1 MHHAAQFQKIMSV
14 LTATMCVACFT
25 LQSSAQDQAPVRRTP
40 GVAAFMKAI
49 DLAPVDA
56 VSLAVVP
63 DAKSL
68 GEDMGELAAKLQR
81 MQALTE
87 MKPLDLLKSQLG
99 VGPGMNDR
107 GVFAAWFVMAADQS
121 LQWCALIPTTDSAQ
135 FLQANFEA
143 TPATAPD
150 AFVWRGKTVY
160 AKSIEGWVVVS
171 QNADLARSYV
181 GKPGLAER
189 LKNRLGE
196 RGFSV
201 LCDGDIGLWAGPQ
214 SLADIRNAGQ
224 QAANAMEG
232 ATATPNEKDIS
243 KPDTKAETKIQQQ
256 TSSRD
261 RVAKLME
268 GLTDGVTSIDVDP
281 LGVLVRTYAVLDPAS
296 ELGKSARGG
305 AHAGANLNRLP
316 RGPFVVAVSADMA
329 GLGGTQAFLDLA
341 AQIPGGEQVPAWVE
355 QNKNLASAIQFAI
368 YPSKLG
374 VVGGG
379 LLNEAMLW
387 IATTDSAK
395 AKSVLEQWM
404 LSLSGEVDD
413 QKRDATWEKD
423 RVLKNGISTD
433 AYTIKDIPLPKNG
446 QPARKSNPMERIVRS
461 LMYGPKGPNGFVK
474 TFPDGVFVTFSQR
487 PDVIEKAAKCA
498 TGTSSLE
505 TDAVL
510 TALRGWMMPKP
521 DALAFVGVGSLLNVV
536 RQAAN
541 AFPMGGIEIPDAPP
555 DLEPI
560 AFALSVDGS
569 KIETSTMIPTNVIGV
584 VVAAYADRKEAQQE
598 EQQEMQQEMQQAE
611 PQEKQDHQPDAAAP
625 GNASPES
632 PTPPASKTTPRN
644 SASTTPASK
653 NP

>member
-1 MHHAAQFQKIMSV
+1 
-14 LTATMCVACFT
+14 
-25 LQSSAQDQAPVRRTP
+25 
-40 GVAAFMKAI
+40 
-49 DLAPVDA
+49 
-56 VSLAVVP
+56 
-63 DAKSL
+63 L
-68 GEDMGELAAKLQR
+68 GE
-81 MQALTE
+81 
-87 MKPLDLLKSQLG
+87 P
-99 VGPGMNDR
+99 
-107 GVFAAWFVMAADQS
+107 
-121 LQWCALIPTTDSAQ
+121 
-135 FLQANFEA
+135 
-143 TPATAPD
+143 
-150 AFVWRGKTVY
+150 
-160 AKSIEGWVVVS
+160 
-171 QNADLARSYV
+171 
-181 GKPGLAER
+181 
-189 LKNRLGE
+189 
-196 RGFSV
+196 GFSL

-214 SLADIRNAGQ
+214 SLADIRNTGQ
-224 QAANAMEG
+224 QTAEAMEG
-232 ATATPNEKDIS
+232 LTPKPNEKNIS
-243 KPDTKAETKIQQQ
+243 NPDSKVDTKSDQQK
-256 TSSRD
+256 SSRD

-355 QNKNLASAIQFAI
+355 QNKNVASAIQFAI

-387 IATTDSAK
+387 IATADSAK

-404 LSLSGEVDD
+404 LSLSGEVDG

-433 AYTIKDIPLPKNG
+433 AYAIKDIPLPKNG

-474 TFPDGVFVTFSQR
+474 TFSDGVFVTFSQR
-487 PDVIEKAAKCA
+487 PDVIEKAANCA
-498 TGTSSLE
+498 TGTNSLE
-505 TDAVL
+505 SDAVL

-598 EQQEMQQEMQQAE
+598 EQNDQR
-611 PQEKQDHQPDAAAP
+611 DAASTND
-625 GNASPES
+625 GYQES
-632 PTPPASKTTPRN
+632 PNVLAPKVAPDTSNP
-644 SASTTPASK
+644 TTPASK

>member
-14 LTATMCVACFT
+14 LTATMCVACLT

-107 GVFAAWFVMAADQS
+107 GAFVAWFVVAADQS

-150 AFVWRGKTVY
+150 AFSWRGKTVY
-160 AKSIEGWVVVS
+160 AKIIDGWVVVS

-181 GKPGLAER
+181 SKPGLVER

-196 RGFSV
+196 RGFSL

-224 QAANAMEG
+224 QAAKAMEG

-243 KPDTKAETKIQQQ
+243 KPDTKADTKIQQQ

-261 RVAKLME
+261 RVAKFME

-305 AHAGANLNRLP
+305 AHVGANLNRLP
-316 RGPFVVAVSADMA
+316 RGPFVVAVSANMA

-387 IATTDSAK
+387 IATADSTK

-404 LSLSGEVDD
+404 LSLSGEVDG

-433 AYTIKDIPLPKNG
+433 AYAIKDIPLPKNG

-487 PDVIEKAAKCA
+487 PDVIEKAVNCA

-505 TDAVL
+505 SDAVL

-560 AFALSVDGS
+560 AFALSVDSS
-569 KIETSTMIPTNVIGV
+569 KMETSTMIPTNVIGV

-598 EQQEMQQEMQQAE
+598 EQQEMQQAE
-611 PQEKQDHQPDAAAP
+611 PQEKQDHQPDAAAT

-644 SASTTPASK
+644 STSTTPASK

>member
-1 MHHAAQFQKIMSV
+1 MQHTAQFQKIMSV
-14 LTATMCVACFT
+14 VTATTCIACFAS
-25 LQSSAQDQAPVRRTP
+25 QSSAQGQAPVRRTP

-49 DLAPVDA
+49 DMAPVDA

-68 GEDMGELAAKLQR
+68 GEDLGELAAKLQR

-107 GVFAAWFVMAADQS
+107 GAFVAWFVVAADQS

-135 FLQANFEA
+135 FLQANLEA

-150 AFVWRGKTVY
+150 AFLWRGKTVY
-160 AKSIEGWVVVS
+160 AKSIDGWVVVS

-181 GKPGLAER
+181 SKPGLVER

-196 RGFSV
+196 PGFSL

-224 QAANAMEG
+224 QAAKAMEG
-232 ATATPNEKDIS
+232 ATAKPNEKNITNPDS
-243 KPDTKAETKIQQQ
+243 KADTKSDQQK
-256 TSSRD
+256 SSRD

-281 LGVLVRTYAVLDPAS
+281 LGVLIRTYAVLDPAS

-355 QNKNLASAIQFAI
+355 QNKNVASAIQFAI

-387 IATTDSAK
+387 IATADSAK

-404 LSLSGEVDD
+404 LSLSGEVNG

-433 AYTIKDIPLPKNG
+433 AYAIKDIPLPKNG

-487 PDVIEKAAKCA
+487 PDVIEKAANCA

-505 TDAVL
+505 SDAVL

-598 EQQEMQQEMQQAE
+598 EQNDQR
-611 PQEKQDHQPDAAAP
+611 DAASTND
-625 GNASPES
+625 GNQES
-632 PTPPASKTTPRN
+632 PNALAPKVAPDTSNP
-644 SASTTPASK
+644 TTPASK

>member
-1 MHHAAQFQKIMSV
+1 
-14 LTATMCVACFT
+14 MCIACFAS
-25 LQSSAQDQAPVRRTP
+25 QSSAQGQAPVRRTP

-49 DLAPVDA
+49 DMAPVDA

-107 GVFAAWFVMAADQS
+107 GAFVAWFVVAADQS

-135 FLQANFEA
+135 FLQANLEA

-150 AFVWRGKTVY
+150 AFSWRGKTVY
-160 AKSIEGWVVVS
+160 AKSIDGWVVVS

-181 GKPGLAER
+181 SKPGLVER

-196 RGFSV
+196 PGFSL

-224 QAANAMEG
+224 QTAEAMEG
-232 ATATPNEKDIS
+232 ATAKPNEKNITNPDS
-243 KPDTKAETKIQQQ
+243 KADTKSDQQK
-256 TSSRD
+256 SSRD

-355 QNKNLASAIQFAI
+355 QNKNVASAIQFAI

-387 IATTDSAK
+387 IATADSAK

-404 LSLSGEVDD
+404 LSLSGEVDG

-433 AYTIKDIPLPKNG
+433 AYAIKDIPLPKNG
-446 QPARKSNPMERIVRS
+446 QPARKSNPMERILRS

-487 PDVIEKAAKCA
+487 PDVIEKAANCA

-505 TDAVL
+505 SDAVL

-584 VVAAYADRKEAQQE
+584 VVTAYADRKEAQQE
-598 EQQEMQQEMQQAE
+598 EQNDQRDAASTNDGNQES
-611 PQEKQDHQPDAAAP
+611 PDALAP
-625 GNASPES
+625 KVVPDTSNP
-632 PTPPASKTTPRN
+632 
-644 SASTTPASK
+644 TTPASK

>member
-1 MHHAAQFQKIMSV
+1 M
-14 LTATMCVACFT
+14 
-25 LQSSAQDQAPVRRTP
+25 
-40 GVAAFMKAI
+40 
-49 DLAPVDA
+49 APVDA

-107 GVFAAWFVMAADQS
+107 GAFVAWFVVAADQS

-143 TPATAPD
+143 TPVTAPD

-160 AKSIEGWVVVS
+160 AKSIDGWVVVS

-181 GKPGLAER
+181 SKPGLVER

-196 RGFSV
+196 RGFPL

-224 QAANAMEG
+224 QTAEAMEG
-232 ATATPNEKDIS
+232 ATAKPNEKNITN
-243 KPDTKAETKIQQQ
+243 PDSKAETKFDQQK
-256 TSSRD
+256 SSRD

-305 AHAGANLNRLP
+305 VHTGANLNRLP

-355 QNKNLASAIQFAI
+355 QNKNVASAIQFAI

-387 IATTDSAK
+387 IATADSAK

-404 LSLSGEVDD
+404 LSLSGEVDG

-433 AYTIKDIPLPKNG
+433 AYAIKDIPLPKNG

-487 PDVIEKAAKCA
+487 PDVIEKAANCA

-505 TDAVL
+505 SDAVL

-541 AFPMGGIEIPDAPP
+541 AFPIGGMEIPDAPP

-584 VVAAYADRKEAQQE
+584 VVAAYADRKEAQQV
-598 EQQEMQQEMQQAE
+598 EQNDQRDAGSTNDANQES
-611 PQEKQDHQPDAAAP
+611 P
-625 GNASPES
+625 NASAP
-632 PTPPASKTTPRN
+632 K
-644 SASTTPASK
+644 SAPNTSNPTTPASK

>member
-1 MHHAAQFQKIMSV
+1 M
-14 LTATMCVACFT
+14 
-25 LQSSAQDQAPVRRTP
+25 
-40 GVAAFMKAI
+40 
-49 DLAPVDA
+49 APVDA

-68 GEDMGELAAKLQR
+68 GEDLGELAAKLQR

-107 GVFAAWFVMAADQS
+107 GAFVAWFVVAADQS

-135 FLQANFEA
+135 FLQANLEA

-150 AFVWRGKTVY
+150 AFLWRGKTVY
-160 AKSIEGWVVVS
+160 AKSIDGWVVVS

-181 GKPGLAER
+181 SKPGLVER

-196 RGFSV
+196 PGFSL

-224 QAANAMEG
+224 QTAEAMEG
-232 ATATPNEKDIS
+232 ATAKPNEKNITNPDS
-243 KPDTKAETKIQQQ
+243 KADTKSDQQK
-256 TSSRD
+256 SSRD

-281 LGVLVRTYAVLDPAS
+281 LGVLIRTYAVLDPAS

-355 QNKNLASAIQFAI
+355 QNKNVASAIQFAI

-387 IATTDSAK
+387 IATADSAK

-404 LSLSGEVDD
+404 LSLSGEVNG

-433 AYTIKDIPLPKNG
+433 AYAIKDIPLPKNG

-487 PDVIEKAAKCA
+487 PDVIEKAANCA

-505 TDAVL
+505 SDAVL

-598 EQQEMQQEMQQAE
+598 EQNDQR
-611 PQEKQDHQPDAAAP
+611 DAASTND
-625 GNASPES
+625 GNQES
-632 PTPPASKTTPRN
+632 PNALAPKVAPDTSNP
-644 SASTTPASK
+644 TTPASK

>member
-1 MHHAAQFQKIMSV
+1 
-14 LTATMCVACFT
+14 
-25 LQSSAQDQAPVRRTP
+25 
-40 GVAAFMKAI
+40 MKAI
-49 DLAPVDA
+49 DMAPVDA

-107 GVFAAWFVMAADQS
+107 GAFVAWFVVAADQS

-150 AFVWRGKTVY
+150 AFSWREKTVY
-160 AKSIEGWVVVS
+160 AKSIDGWVVVS

-181 GKPGLAER
+181 SKPGLVER

-196 RGFSV
+196 PGFSL

-224 QAANAMEG
+224 QTAEAMEG
-232 ATATPNEKDIS
+232 LTPKPNEKNIS
-243 KPDTKAETKIQQQ
+243 NPDSKADTKSDQQK
-256 TSSRD
+256 SSRD

-281 LGVLVRTYAVLDPAS
+281 LGVLLRTYAVLDPAS

-387 IATTDSAK
+387 IATADSAK

-404 LSLSGEVDD
+404 LSLSGEVDG

-433 AYTIKDIPLPKNG
+433 AYAIKDIPLPKNG
-446 QPARKSNPMERIVRS
+446 QPARKSNPMERILRS

-487 PDVIEKAAKCA
+487 PDVIEKAANCA

-505 TDAVL
+505 SDAVL

-598 EQQEMQQEMQQAE
+598 EQNDQR
-611 PQEKQDHQPDAAAP
+611 DAASTND
-625 GNASPES
+625 GNQES
-632 PTPPASKTTPRN
+632 PNVLAPKVAPDTSNP
-644 SASTTPASK
+644 TTPASK

>member
-1 MHHAAQFQKIMSV
+1 MSV
-14 LTATMCVACFT
+14 VTATTCIACFAS
-25 LQSSAQDQAPVRRTP
+25 QSSAQGQAPVRRTP

-49 DLAPVDA
+49 DMAPVDA

-68 GEDMGELAAKLQR
+68 GEDLGELAAKLQR

-107 GVFAAWFVMAADQS
+107 GAFVAWFVVAADQS

-135 FLQANFEA
+135 FLQANLEA

-150 AFVWRGKTVY
+150 AFLWRGKTVY
-160 AKSIEGWVVVS
+160 AKSIDGWVVVS

-181 GKPGLAER
+181 SKPGLVER

-196 RGFSV
+196 PGFSL

-224 QAANAMEG
+224 QTAEAMEG
-232 ATATPNEKDIS
+232 ATAKPNEKNITNPDS
-243 KPDTKAETKIQQQ
+243 KADTKSDQQK
-256 TSSRD
+256 SSRD

-281 LGVLVRTYAVLDPAS
+281 LGVLIRTYAVLDPAS

-355 QNKNLASAIQFAI
+355 QNKNVASAIQFAI

-387 IATTDSAK
+387 IATADSAK

-404 LSLSGEVDD
+404 LSLSGEVNG

-433 AYTIKDIPLPKNG
+433 AYAIKDIPLPKNG

-487 PDVIEKAAKCA
+487 PDVIEKAANCA

-505 TDAVL
+505 SDAVL

-598 EQQEMQQEMQQAE
+598 EQNDQR
-611 PQEKQDHQPDAAAP
+611 DAASTND
-625 GNASPES
+625 GNQES
-632 PTPPASKTTPRN
+632 PNALAPKVAPDTSNP
-644 SASTTPASK
+644 TTPASK

>member
-1 MHHAAQFQKIMSV
+1 
-14 LTATMCVACFT
+14 MCIACFAS
-25 LQSSAQDQAPVRRTP
+25 QSSAQGQAPVRRTP

-49 DLAPVDA
+49 DMAPVDA

-107 GVFAAWFVMAADQS
+107 GAFVAWFVVAADQS

-135 FLQANFEA
+135 FLQANLEA

-150 AFVWRGKTVY
+150 AFSWRGKTVY
-160 AKSIEGWVVVS
+160 AKSIDGWVVVS

-181 GKPGLAER
+181 SKPGLVER

-196 RGFSV
+196 PGFSL

-224 QAANAMEG
+224 QTAEAMEG
-232 ATATPNEKDIS
+232 ATAKPNEKNITNPDS
-243 KPDTKAETKIQQQ
+243 KADTKSDQQK
-256 TSSRD
+256 SSRD

-355 QNKNLASAIQFAI
+355 QNKNVASAIQFAI

-387 IATTDSAK
+387 IATADSAK

-404 LSLSGEVDD
+404 LSLSGEVDG

-433 AYTIKDIPLPKNG
+433 AYAIKDIPLPKNG

-474 TFPDGVFVTFSQR
+474 TFSDGVFVTFSQR
-487 PDVIEKAAKCA
+487 PDVIEKAANCA
-498 TGTSSLE
+498 TGTNSLE
-505 TDAVL
+505 SDAVL

-569 KIETSTMIPTNVIGV
+569 KIETSTMIPTNVIGI
-584 VVAAYADRKEAQQE
+584 VVAAYADRKEVQQE
-598 EQQEMQQEMQQAE
+598 EQNDQRDAASTNDGNQES
-611 PQEKQDHQPDAAAP
+611 PDALAP
-625 GNASPES
+625 KVVPDTSNP
-632 PTPPASKTTPRN
+632 
-644 SASTTPASK
+644 TTPASK

>member
-1 MHHAAQFQKIMSV
+1 M
-14 LTATMCVACFT
+14 
-25 LQSSAQDQAPVRRTP
+25 
-40 GVAAFMKAI
+40 
-49 DLAPVDA
+49 DA

-107 GVFAAWFVMAADQS
+107 GAFVAWFVVAADQS

-135 FLQANFEA
+135 FLQANFEP

-150 AFVWRGKTVY
+150 AFSWREKTVY
-160 AKSIEGWVVVS
+160 AKSIDGWVVVS

-181 GKPGLAER
+181 SKPGLVER

-196 RGFSV
+196 PGFSL

-214 SLADIRNAGQ
+214 SLADIRNVGQ
-224 QAANAMEG
+224 QTAEAMEG
-232 ATATPNEKDIS
+232 LTPKPNEKNIS
-243 KPDTKAETKIQQQ
+243 NPDSKVDTKSDQQK
-256 TSSRD
+256 SSRD

-281 LGVLVRTYAVLDPAS
+281 LGVLLRTYAVLDPAS

-355 QNKNLASAIQFAI
+355 QNKNVASAIQFAI

-387 IATTDSAK
+387 IATADSAK

-404 LSLSGEVDD
+404 LSLSGEVDG

-433 AYTIKDIPLPKNG
+433 AYAIKDIPLPKNG
-446 QPARKSNPMERIVRS
+446 QPARKSNPMERILRS

-487 PDVIEKAAKCA
+487 PDVIEKAANCA

-505 TDAVL
+505 SDAVL

-598 EQQEMQQEMQQAE
+598 EQNDQR
-611 PQEKQDHQPDAAAP
+611 DAASTND
-625 GNASPES
+625 GNQES
-632 PTPPASKTTPRN
+632 PNVLAPKVAPDTSNP
-644 SASTTPASK
+644 TTPASK

>member
-1 MHHAAQFQKIMSV
+1 
-14 LTATMCVACFT
+14 MCIACFAS
-25 LQSSAQDQAPVRRTP
+25 QSSAQGQAPVRRTP

-49 DLAPVDA
+49 DMAPVDA

-107 GVFAAWFVMAADQS
+107 GAFVAWFVVAADQS

-135 FLQANFEA
+135 FLQANLEA

-150 AFVWRGKTVY
+150 AFSWRGKTVY
-160 AKSIEGWVVVS
+160 AKSIDGWVVVS

-181 GKPGLAER
+181 SKPGLVER

-196 RGFSV
+196 PGFSL

-224 QAANAMEG
+224 QTAEAMEG
-232 ATATPNEKDIS
+232 ATAKPNEKNITNPDS
-243 KPDTKAETKIQQQ
+243 KADTKSDQQK
-256 TSSRD
+256 SSRD

-281 LGVLVRTYAVLDPAS
+281 LGVLLRTYAVLDPAS

-355 QNKNLASAIQFAI
+355 QNKNVASAIQFAI

-387 IATTDSAK
+387 IATADSAK

-404 LSLSGEVDD
+404 LSLSGEVDG

-433 AYTIKDIPLPKNG
+433 AYAIKDIPLPKNG

-474 TFPDGVFVTFSQR
+474 TFSDGVFVTFSQR
-487 PDVIEKAAKCA
+487 PDVIEKAANCA
-498 TGTSSLE
+498 TGTNSLE
-505 TDAVL
+505 SDAVL

-598 EQQEMQQEMQQAE
+598 EQNDQR
-611 PQEKQDHQPDAAAP
+611 DAASTND
-625 GNASPES
+625 GNQES
-632 PTPPASKTTPRN
+632 PNVLAPKVAPDTSNP
-644 SASTTPASK
+644 TTPASK

>member
-1 MHHAAQFQKIMSV
+1 M
-14 LTATMCVACFT
+14 
-25 LQSSAQDQAPVRRTP
+25 
-40 GVAAFMKAI
+40 
-49 DLAPVDA
+49 
-56 VSLAVVP
+56 
-63 DAKSL
+63 
-68 GEDMGELAAKLQR
+68 
-81 MQALTE
+81 
-87 MKPLDLLKSQLG
+87 
-99 VGPGMNDR
+99 
-107 GVFAAWFVMAADQS
+107 
-121 LQWCALIPTTDSAQ
+121 
-135 FLQANFEA
+135 
-143 TPATAPD
+143 
-150 AFVWRGKTVY
+150 
-160 AKSIEGWVVVS
+160 VVS

-181 GKPGLAER
+181 SKPGLVER

-196 RGFSV
+196 PGFSL

-214 SLADIRNAGQ
+214 SLADIRNTGQ
-224 QAANAMEG
+224 QTAEAMEG
-232 ATATPNEKDIS
+232 LTPKPNEKNIS
-243 KPDTKAETKIQQQ
+243 NPDSKVDTKSDQQK
-256 TSSRD
+256 SSRD

-355 QNKNLASAIQFAI
+355 QNKNVASAIQFAI

-387 IATTDSAK
+387 IATADSAK

-404 LSLSGEVDD
+404 LSLSGEVDG

-433 AYTIKDIPLPKNG
+433 AYAIKDIPLPKNG

-487 PDVIEKAAKCA
+487 PDVIEKAANCA

-505 TDAVL
+505 SDAVL

-569 KIETSTMIPTNVIGV
+569 KIETSTMIPTNVIGI
-584 VVAAYADRKEAQQE
+584 VVAAYADRKEVQQE
-598 EQQEMQQEMQQAE
+598 EQNDQR
-611 PQEKQDHQPDAAAP
+611 DAASTND
-625 GNASPES
+625 GYQES
-632 PTPPASKTTPRN
+632 PNVLAPKVAPDTSNP
-644 SASTTPASK
+644 TTPASK

>member
-14 LTATMCVACFT
+14 LAATMCVACFT
-25 LQSSAQDQAPVRRTP
+25 SQSSAQGQAPVRRTP

-49 DLAPVDA
+49 DMAPVDA

-107 GVFAAWFVMAADQS
+107 GVFVAWFVVAADQS

-143 TPATAPD
+143 TPVTAPD

-160 AKSIEGWVVVS
+160 AKSIDGWVVVS
-171 QNADLARSYV
+171 QNADLARLYV
-181 GKPGLAER
+181 SKPGLVER

-196 RGFSV
+196 RGFSL

-224 QAANAMEG
+224 QTAEAMEG

-243 KPDTKAETKIQQQ
+243 KPDTKADTKSDQPK
-256 TSSRD
+256 SSRD
-261 RVAKLME
+261 RVVKLME

-305 AHAGANLNRLP
+305 AHVGANLNRLP

-395 AKSVLEQWM
+395 AKSALEQWM
-404 LSLSGEVDD
+404 LSLSGEVDG

-433 AYTIKDIPLPKNG
+433 AYAIKDMPLPKNG

-487 PDVIEKAAKCA
+487 PDVIEKAVNCA

-505 TDAVL
+505 SDAVL
-510 TALRGWMMPKP
+510 RALRGWMMPKP

-560 AFALSVDGS
+560 AFALSVDSS

-598 EQQEMQQEMQQAE
+598 EQQEMQQAE
-611 PQEKQDHQPDAAAP
+611 PQEKQDHQPDAAAT

-644 SASTTPASK
+644 STSTTPASK

>member
-1 MHHAAQFQKIMSV
+1 
-14 LTATMCVACFT
+14 MCIACFAS
-25 LQSSAQDQAPVRRTP
+25 QSSAQGQAPVRRTP

-49 DLAPVDA
+49 DMAPVDA

-107 GVFAAWFVMAADQS
+107 GAFVAWFVVAADQS

-135 FLQANFEA
+135 FLQANFEP

-150 AFVWRGKTVY
+150 AFSWREKTVY
-160 AKSIEGWVVVS
+160 AKSIDGWVVVS

-181 GKPGLAER
+181 SKPGLVER

-196 RGFSV
+196 PGFSL

-214 SLADIRNAGQ
+214 SLADIRNTGQ
-224 QAANAMEG
+224 QTAEAMEG
-232 ATATPNEKDIS
+232 LTPKPNEKNIS
-243 KPDTKAETKIQQQ
+243 NPDSKVDTKSDQQK
-256 TSSRD
+256 SSRD

-355 QNKNLASAIQFAI
+355 QNKNVASAIQFAI

-387 IATTDSAK
+387 IATADSAK

-404 LSLSGEVDD
+404 LSLSGEVDG

-433 AYTIKDIPLPKNG
+433 AYAIKDIPLPKNG
-446 QPARKSNPMERIVRS
+446 QPARKSNPMERILRS

-487 PDVIEKAAKCA
+487 PDVIEKAANCA

-505 TDAVL
+505 SDAVL

-598 EQQEMQQEMQQAE
+598 EQNDQR
-611 PQEKQDHQPDAAAP
+611 DAASTND
-625 GNASPES
+625 GNQES
-632 PTPPASKTTPRN
+632 PNALAPKVVPDTSNP
-644 SASTTPASK
+644 TTPASK